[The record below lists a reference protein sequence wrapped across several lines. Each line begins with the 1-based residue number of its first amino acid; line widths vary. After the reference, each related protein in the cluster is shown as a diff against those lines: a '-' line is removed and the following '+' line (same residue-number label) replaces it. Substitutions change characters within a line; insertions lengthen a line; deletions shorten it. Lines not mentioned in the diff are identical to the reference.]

1 MNVQFSPFIF
11 KKFLD
16 DIQSLYELQKAQI
29 DDTLHKY
36 RAKLEVKPAVDYK
49 PTLSDILGKK
59 RQKKKFTSMLTT
71 QSKELYLE
79 NGQSAVIV
87 ASQVSRSITI
97 HTWAMVKGQSNDI
110 IHRSSTINQFY

>member
-29 DDTLHKY
+29 DDTLVKY
-36 RAKLEVKPAVDYK
+36 KAKIDLVPVDDEK
-49 PTLSDILGKK
+49 PTLQDILRK
-59 RQKKKFTSMLTT
+59 RRTKKKFTSMLTT
-71 QSKELYLE
+71 RSQELQLE

-87 ASQVSRSITI
+87 ASQVSRAITV
-97 HTWAMVKGQSNDI
+97 HTW
-110 IHRSSTINQFY
+110 